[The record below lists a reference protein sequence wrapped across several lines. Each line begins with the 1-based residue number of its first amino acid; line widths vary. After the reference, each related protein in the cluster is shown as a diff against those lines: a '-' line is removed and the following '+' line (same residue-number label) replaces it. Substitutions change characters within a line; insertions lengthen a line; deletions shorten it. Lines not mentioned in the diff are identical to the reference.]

1 MKNNR
6 ISLIQKIITGSLV
19 WFALSIIVGILIT
32 KFTQFNSLQDVL
44 FVEGLILIFIG
55 IFSSISADSIAFFL
69 NGVFRSYRSKI
80 NLLFSLGTFSLF
92 VAGVMSSVITFIM

>member
-44 FVEGLILIFIG
+44 FVEGLLLIFIG
-55 IFSSISADSIAFFL
+55 IFSSISADSISFFL
-69 NGVFRSYRSKI
+69 NGGFRTYRSKI